1 MDWMTL
7 QGIAGSFFKK
17 YKYVLFV
24 LLLGIVFML
33 IPSRDSPEETPL
45 VESRAEDMPGVQE
58 ELASILSKIEGA
70 GRVELLLTCAA
81 GEEVLYQTDL
91 DLSQTDDGLDE
102 TRKTVII
109 TDSGRVQT
117 AVIRQVLPPVYL
129 GAVVV
134 CQGGDSPTV
143 RLAMVEAVSKA
154 TGLSADKITV
164 LKMK

>member
-7 QGIAGSFFKK
+7 RGKAGSFFKK

-33 IPSRDSPEETPL
+33 IPSRDSPEEMPL
-45 VESRAEDMPGVQE
+45 VESRAEDVPGVQE

-117 AVIRQVLPPVYL
+117 AVIRQVLSPVYL